1 MPDYKVPIINLS
13 DHKFSETERK
23 QLQLGLEYSFV
34 NKNQNL
40 KKPCSK
46 FETIASQGSPFVDE
60 TKSEDFHEFL

>member
-13 DHKFSETERK
+13 DHKLSETERK

-40 KKPCSK
+40 KK
-46 FETIASQGSPFVDE
+46 TLQQI
-60 TKSEDFHEFL
+60 